1 MTRVKI
7 CGITNLDD
15 ALAAVEAGA
24 DLLGFVFFPQSPR
37 YVEPERAREITAA
50 LKECKKVP
58 RLVGVFVN
66 EALERVHEIVAT
78 AQLDIAQLH
87 GDESPEMVRALA
99 ASRISVVK
107 ALRPGDAAEAG
118 SLVARHRST
127 AGRNAPAFIVDA
139 FDARRYGGTGVR
151 ADWQIAAHIAR
162 EFPILLAGGLNAD
175 NVAEALRAVRPWGV
189 DVSSSVERAPGL
201 KDHTQV
207 RQFIQAAKDARPVTD
222 DR

>member
-24 DLLGFVFFPQSPR
+24 DLLGFVFFHRSPR

-50 LKECKKVP
+50 LKECGDVP

-66 EALERVHEIVAT
+66 ESLERVQQIVAT
-78 AQLDIAQLH
+78 AQLDMVQLH
-87 GDESPEMVRALA
+87 GDESPEMVHALA
-99 ASRISVVK
+99 SSCISVVK
-107 ALRPGDAAEAG
+107 ALRPRDAAEAE

-127 AGRNAPAFIVDA
+127 ASRTAPAFIVDA
-139 FDARRYGGTGVR
+139 FDVRRYGGTGVR
-151 ADWQIAAHIAR
+151 ADWKIAAHIAR

-201 KDHTQV
+201 KDHNRV
-207 RQFIQAAKDARPVTD
+207 RQFIRTAKDARPATD

>member
-1 MTRVKI
+1 MTHVKI

-24 DLLGFVFFPQSPR
+24 DLLGFVFFLRSPR
-37 YVEPERAREITAA
+37 YVEPERARDITAA
-50 LKECKKVP
+50 LQEREHAP

-66 EALERVHEIVAT
+66 ESLERVREIVAM

-107 ALRPGDAAEAG
+107 ALRPRDAAEAG
-118 SLVARHRST
+118 SLIARHRST
-127 AGRNAPAFIVDA
+127 AGRHAPAFLVDA

-151 ADWQIAAHIAR
+151 ADWPIAAHIAR
-162 EFPILLAGGLNAD
+162 EFPTLLAGGLNAD

-201 KDHTQV
+201 KDRTQV
-207 RQFIQAAKDARPVTD
+207 RQFIRMAKGASPVTD
-222 DR
+222 DQ